1 MKTHK
6 DLDVWKNAIN
16 FVTQLY
22 QETQDFPSTERYG
35 LTSQLRRSAVSVPSN
50 LAEGFAR
57 RGAKERRQFLYI
69 ALGSNSE
76 IETQLII
83 AENLNYLSETV
94 AEELKKENQKIGRQ
108 LVNLIKYF
116 ENQ

>member
-6 DLDVWKNAIN
+6 DLDVWKNSIS

-22 QETQDFPSTERYG
+22 QETQHFPSTERFG

-57 RGAKERRQFLYI
+57 RGVNERIHFLYI

-83 AENLNYLSETV
+83 AENLSFLSERIATK
-94 AEELKKENQKIGRQ
+94 LKYENQKIGKQ

>member
-6 DLDVWKNAIN
+6 DLDVWKNSID
-16 FVTQLY
+16 FVTRLY
-22 QETQDFPSTERYG
+22 QETQNFPSTERYG
-35 LTSQLRRSAVSVPSN
+35 LTSQLRRSAISVPSN

-57 RGAKERRQFLYI
+57 RGVKERIHFLYI

-83 AENLNYLSETV
+83 AENLNFLPETV
-94 AEELKKENQKIGRQ
+94 AEELKKDNQKIGKQ

>member
-6 DLDVWKNAIN
+6 DLDVWKNSIS

-22 QETQDFPSTERYG
+22 QETQHFPSTERFG

-57 RGAKERRQFLYI
+57 RGVKERIHFLHI

-83 AENLNYLSETV
+83 AENLSFLSERIAT
-94 AEELKKENQKIGRQ
+94 ELKNENQKIGKQ

>member
-6 DLDVWKNAIN
+6 DLDVWKNSIN
-16 FVTQLY
+16 FVTRLY
-22 QETQDFPSTERYG
+22 RETQDFPSTERYG
-35 LTSQLRRSAVSVPSN
+35 LTSQLRRSSVSIPSN
-50 LAEGFAR
+50 IAEGFAR
-57 RGAKERRQFLYI
+57 KGLKERIHFLYI

-83 AENLNYLSETV
+83 AENLSFLSEKIAT
-94 AEELKKENQKIGRQ
+94 ELKKDNQKIGRQ